1 MTLEVKGDELIITHL
16 PVEQMGVLA
25 LGLVLEPEERQV
37 LEALLSGRKVRVL
50 ETGLEYKQFK
60 KTAPMGVFQKFV
72 ALERE
77 LREMGVC
84 VIRNRSW

>member
-25 LGLVLEPEERQV
+25 LGLVLEPEEKQV

>member
-1 MTLEVKGDELIITHL
+1 MTVEERGSELVITRL
-16 PVEQMGVLA
+16 PVEQMGILA
-25 LGLVLEPEERQV
+25 LGLALEREEKQV

-50 ETGLEYKQFK
+50 ESGLEYKQYK

-84 VIRNRSW
+84 VIWDRHW

>member
-1 MTLEVKGDELIITHL
+1 MKLEQNGDDLIITHL
-16 PVEQMGVLA
+16 PVEQMGILA

-50 ETGLEYKQFK
+50 ETGLEYKQYK

-77 LREMGVC
+77 LREMGIC
-84 VIRNRSW
+84 VIRSRHR

>member
-1 MTLEVKGDELIITHL
+1 MTVEERGSELVITRL
-16 PVEQMGVLA
+16 PVEQMGILA
-25 LGLVLEPEERQV
+25 LGLALEREEKQV

-50 ETGLEYKQFK
+50 ESGLEYKQYK
-60 KTAPMGVFQKFV
+60 KTAPRGVFQKFV

-84 VIRNRSW
+84 VIRDRHW

>member
-25 LGLVLEPEERQV
+25 LGLVLEPEEKQV

-84 VIRNRSW
+84 VIRNRNW